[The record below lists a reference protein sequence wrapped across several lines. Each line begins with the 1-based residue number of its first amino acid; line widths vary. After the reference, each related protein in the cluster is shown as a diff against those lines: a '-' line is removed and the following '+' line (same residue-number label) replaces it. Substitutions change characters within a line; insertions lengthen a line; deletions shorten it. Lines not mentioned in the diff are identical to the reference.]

1 MSTNFRQKGHSQL
14 SKVRTSLDS
23 IKRNSITLKQAYL
36 NGLCTFQRFLDTM
49 NMDLETN

>member
-1 MSTNFRQKGHSQL
+1 MSTNFRQKGHSKL
-14 SKVRTSLDS
+14 SKVKTLDS